1 MCPNAPKINYTSQ
14 TIALPAPSTTQETP
28 ENIVDWAVSKLGFT
42 PTLKQAEILLSTAK
56 YLILCCNRQW
66 GKSTTIAIKAL
77 YAALQTP
84 KLKIVILS
92 RSKEQAG
99 LVLAKMAEF
108 VAILC
113 LPTRRVLG
121 QSMSILL
128 PNGSTI
134 AAVPHTISTTYG
146 RTAHIFIVDE
156 AAEVSDAVY
165 RAASAFVGHTHGK
178 IWLLSTPTRQNGF
191 FYNYWHDLSGTWHR
205 VFSNVHDCPAI
216 DPDFL
221 AMEERAD
228 PIAFSQNFLCQFTP
242 PANRL
247 CSRETAAAILRKK
260 GDDKPS
266 GAGIVNHLRGAA
278 AIPAPR
284 KYIGLDLGQRF
295 DHSAIAAIE
304 VTWRHLGHDPY
315 LFTEQYQAQMRI
327 TSLHRFP
334 VGLSYEKTYEL
345 VMQRLTQEHRSL
357 ELIVDAGGP
366 GPPVV
371 DRLRASLP
379 GHIVLK
385 PVIITGGKGRNTL
398 TGGYTGIPRRSL
410 LSTLLMSMTVG
421 SLTCDEGT
429 PGWETFV
436 GELVE
441 LSGATTHP
449 AGGAM
454 HDDLVMAVTLAVNA
468 AVRDSPSLLPG
479 QPSQPETKDRR
490 AQYGHQPNR
499 LL

>member
-1 MCPNAPKINYTSQ
+1 MCLNAANRNYSSQ
-14 TIALPAPSTTQETP
+14 IIALPTPTTPTEAP
-28 ENIVDWAVSKLGFT
+28 ENIVEWATAKLGFT
-42 PTLKQAEILLSTAK
+42 PTAKQAEILESDAK

-66 GKSTTIAIKAL
+66 GKTTTIAAKAL
-77 YAALQTP
+77 YAGLQTP

-92 RSKEQAG
+92 RSKDQAS
-99 LVLAKMAEF
+99 LMLAKIAEF
-108 VAILC
+108 VAALL

-121 QSMSILL
+121 QSHSLLL
-128 PNGSTI
+128 PNGTSFC
-134 AAVPHTISTTYG
+134 AVPHTISTTYG
-146 RTAHIFIVDE
+146 RTANVFIVDE

-178 IWLLSTPTRQNGF
+178 IWLLSAPTRQSGF
-191 FYNYWHDLSGTWHR
+191 FFNYWHDLSGQWHR
-205 VFSNVHDCPAI
+205 VFSNVHDCPDI

-228 PIAFSQNFLCQFTP
+228 PIAFSRNFLCQFTP

-247 CSRETAAAILRKK
+247 CSREMAMAILLQK
-260 GDDKPS
+260 GDDRPC
-266 GAGIVNHLRGAA
+266 GAGIVNYLRGAA

-284 KYIGLDLGQRF
+284 KYIALDLGQRF

-304 VTWRHLGHDPY
+304 VTWRHLGRDPY

-345 VMQRLTQEHRSL
+345 VMERLSQEHQNL

-379 GHIVLK
+379 SHIVLK
-385 PVIITGGKGRNTL
+385 PVIITGGKGQNTL
-398 TGGYTGIPRRSL
+398 TGGYIGIPRRSL
-410 LSTLLMSMTVG
+410 LSTLLMTMTVG
-421 SLTCDEGT
+421 SIICEEGT
-429 PGWETFV
+429 PGWDIFV
-436 GELVE
+436 SELVE

-454 HDDLVMAVTLAVNA
+454 HDDLVMAVTLAVHA
-468 AVRDSPSLLPG
+468 AVRDTPSLLPG
-479 QPSQPETKDRR
+479 QPSEPETKTRR
-490 AQYGHQPNR
+490 TQYGHQPNR